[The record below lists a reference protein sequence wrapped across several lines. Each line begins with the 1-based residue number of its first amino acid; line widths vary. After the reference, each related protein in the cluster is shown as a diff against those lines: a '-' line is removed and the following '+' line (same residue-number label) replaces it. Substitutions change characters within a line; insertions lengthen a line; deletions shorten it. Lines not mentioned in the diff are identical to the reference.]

1 MIFEVLKIIAGEVN
15 QYFVELEMEDSE
27 VILENVAMIDSQQ
40 ENADALKNKL
50 ILSLINLNEE
60 VTLKNFPNHVLEG
73 TKVTYK
79 NPIVNL
85 NLFLVF
91 CANRSVYK
99 KSLSDLSRILEF
111 FQSKKV
117 FTQSNTNFDRDLD
130 EMSGIKNFRFTMELF
145 TPTFEELNYI
155 WGTLGG
161 RQLPSIFYRL
171 NLIEINRDLST
182 AEDAV
187 ISQIGRNY
195 KNILK

>member
-130 EMSGIKNFRFTMELF
+130 EMSGIKNFRFTVELF

-171 NLIEINRDLST
+171 NLVEINRDLST
-182 AEDAV
+182 SEDAV
-187 ISQIGRNY
+187 ISQISRNY